1 MKTLFALLSLTL
13 MPSAFAGTPVWSD
26 VRASGWEYHTTREHD
41 AASTV
46 QVYYKDVA
54 GITCLQGVA
63 TTVYSPEQLMDVAA
77 DIEGTPEWASAGVT
91 EGLTLARSDS
101 QMDYYQYLDV
111 PGWTMASDRF
121 WFLRG
126 HFVKTADSYTL
137 HWDRMGD
144 GGGPYSDRFDR
155 FVAAHPDAI
164 EPPTNVGG
172 WVFTS
177 TDEGTRI
184 QYYICSDTGGT
195 IPMAVQV
202 AASKRTL
209 PDTVGDVVREA
220 ARRAK

>member
-1 MKTLFALLSLTL
+1 MMTLSALLALTL
-13 MPSAFAGTPVWSD
+13 MPSAMAGTPTW
-26 VRASGWEYHTTREHD
+26 AEIQTAGWGYHATREHD
-41 AASTV
+41 AAGTV
-46 QVYYKDVA
+46 QVYTKTVA

-63 TTVYSPEQLMDVAA
+63 TAAYSPEQLMDVAA
-77 DIEGTPEWASAGVT
+77 DIEGTLDWSSAGVT
-91 EGLTLARSDS
+91 EGVTMARSAS
-101 QMDYYQYLDV
+101 QIDYYQYLDV

-126 HFVKTADSYTL
+126 HFVKTATSYVL

-144 GGGPYSDRFDR
+144 GGGPYADRFQQ

-172 WVFTS
+172 WVFTT

-195 IPMAVQV
+195 IPMAVQI